1 MDIRFQ
7 AGGADKWKADIA
19 LIPIREG
26 EKITD
31 TCPELDSA
39 APYLVIAPAMRDV
52 SGRKDEISLIYG
64 HPDLPYSR
72 VMLIGLGREAVTPD
86 SLRRAYALGTRRARA
101 MHLRSLQIPAFTLQ
115 RFGGVDRLLEE
126 AVYACKLADYEVSGL
141 KHRKPGDP
149 EPISFLSVNF
159 TGEYVPE
166 KEQAAARKGEDAAD
180 TVILARNLINT
191 PANMM
196 YPEAFAEEARRL
208 AEGTTL
214 SCTVYDEKQLS
225 DMGFNAHLAVGQ
237 GGKNPPRLVVLEYTP
252 KGHENDDPLV
262 FVGKGITFDSG
273 GISLKPAANM
283 HTMKCDMTGA
293 AAVLTSVSMLA
304 REEVPHRVVGIMAL
318 AENMPDGGAV
328 HPGDVVTGLNG
339 STIEIIN
346 TDAEG
351 RLVLSDALTFAQKNW
366 HPAAVVDV
374 ATLTGACATALGDQV
389 AGLFSND
396 TELAERVISAGSCAG
411 ENYWRMPLWE
421 GYRGRLES
429 TVADICHTGS
439 SREGGAIVAAL
450 FLEHF
455 ISEGTRWAHLDIAG
469 EDWVSEA
476 KPLCPKGASG
486 FAARTLLELG
496 RGGFE

>member
-166 KEQAAARKGEDAAD
+166 KEQAR
-180 TVILARNLINT
+180 
-191 PANMM
+191 
-196 YPEAFAEEARRL
+196 RRL
-208 AEGTTL
+208 I
-214 SCTVYDEKQLS
+214 
-225 DMGFNAHLAVGQ
+225 
-237 GGKNPPRLVVLEYTP
+237 P
-252 KGHENDDPLV
+252 
-262 FVGKGITFDSG
+262 
-273 GISLKPAANM
+273 
-283 HTMKCDMTGA
+283 
-293 AAVLTSVSMLA
+293 SVSRA
-304 REEVPHRVVGIMAL
+304 I
-318 AENMPDGGAV
+318 
-328 HPGDVVTGLNG
+328 
-339 STIEIIN
+339 SSI
-346 TDAEG
+346 
-351 RLVLSDALTFAQKNW
+351 RLPT
-366 HPAAVVDV
+366 
-374 ATLTGACATALGDQV
+374 
-389 AGLFSND
+389 
-396 TELAERVISAGSCAG
+396 
-411 ENYWRMPLWE
+411 
-421 GYRGRLES
+421 
-429 TVADICHTGS
+429 
-439 SREGGAIVAAL
+439 
-450 FLEHF
+450 
-455 ISEGTRWAHLDIAG
+455 
-469 EDWVSEA
+469 
-476 KPLCPKGASG
+476 
-486 FAARTLLELG
+486 
-496 RGGFE
+496 